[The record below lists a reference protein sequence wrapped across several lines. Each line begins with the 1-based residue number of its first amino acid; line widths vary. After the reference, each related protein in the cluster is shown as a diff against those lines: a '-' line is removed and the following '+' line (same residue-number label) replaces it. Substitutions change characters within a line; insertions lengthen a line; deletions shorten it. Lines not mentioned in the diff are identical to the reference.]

1 MNKKAKINA
10 IVKLFG
16 VVASIAPLMAST
28 AMAQPN
34 AEKHVNTAIRVGNEH
49 RNFRIGTTPV
59 TAPVQLAAIRVGN
72 EHRNFRIG
80 TAPVTAPV
88 QLAAIRVGNEHRNFR
103 IGTAPVTTPS
113 LLG

>member
-34 AEKHVNTAIRVGNEH
+34 AEKHVNTAIRVSPNH
-49 RNFRIGTTPV
+49 QQFRAEGAHAV
-59 TAPVQLAAIRVGN
+59 APVQLAAIRVGS

-80 TAPVTAPV
+80 T
-88 QLAAIRVGNEHRNFR
+88 
-103 IGTAPVTTPS
+103 
-113 LLG
+113 